1 MTVAMDLSLQGQRSL
16 GDILDAER
24 RMRAA
29 SDQAVRDL
37 RQVLV
42 DMAVRLD
49 GERMEEIRHRDPSAP
64 GNWTVTEWRSFVNS
78 IPVHSSWEVVTSGAL
93 SVKEDHRISDLIAE
107 VKTLTAELQ
116 SSRTMTADLEAQIE
130 RLKTSV
136 RQAVSPGAALPAI
149 APATVPT
156 EAIAPMSVL
165 LADAKLMLET
175 AYPKNGVDPQALT
188 SYVGNRAGGDARKH
202 LKRIWLVLY
211 LIGARGITSHMELNL
226 LTSSPFG
233 SSLGSGAGR
242 RTLDDMKKAGLVE
255 VSEYCSLTPA
265 TTQHAA
271 VLSEKGR
278 ELYRKLFPDQPMV
291 RGEINRI
298 LDLAGGDAARIAL
311 LSSFA
316 IQSRR
321 RGWYFLVSPLVEAD
335 IQPDAWLGRGEKS
348 LYALFDDGSDRAS
361 MMGRWESLSKLNNGA
376 VAIAATTQAVRDRIL
391 ADCAVAKLRGVAVD
405 LESII
410 KESYANVEEGKSPL
424 WSSEF

>member
-16 GDILDAER
+16 GDILNAER
-24 RMRAA
+24 RMRAV

-37 RQVLV
+37 RQVLL

-49 GERMEEIRHRDPSAP
+49 GKRMEDIRHRDPSAP
-64 GNWTVTEWRSFVNS
+64 GNWTVAEWRSFVNS
-78 IPVHSSWEVVTSGAL
+78 IPVQSTWDAVLTGNL
-93 SVKEDHRISDLIAE
+93 SAKEDHRISDLIAE
-107 VKTLTAELQ
+107 VQTLTAELQ
-116 SSRTMTADLEAQIE
+116 SSRAMVADLEEQIN

-136 RQAVSPGAALPAI
+136 RQAVLPGTAFPAI
-149 APATVPT
+149 APAAVPA

-175 AYPKNGVDPQALT
+175 VYPRGGVDPEALT
-188 SYVGNRAGGDARKH
+188 LYVGNRAGGDARKH

-255 VSEYCSLTPA
+255 VFEYCSLTPA

-271 VLSEKGR
+271 ILTEKGR
-278 ELYRKLFPDQPMV
+278 ELCQKLFPDHPIL
-291 RGEINRI
+291 RGEVSRI
-298 LDLAGGDAARIAL
+298 LDLAGDDAARIAL
-311 LSSFA
+311 ISSFA
-316 IQSRR
+316 LQSRR
-321 RGWYFLVSPLVEAD
+321 RGWYVLVSPPVKEAD
-335 IQPDAWLGRGEKS
+335 IQPDVWVGRGDKS
-348 LYALFDDGSDRAS
+348 LYALLDDGSDRAT
-361 MMGRWESLSKLNNGA
+361 MERWKKLSALNNGV
-376 VAIAATTQAVRDRIL
+376 VAIAATTTDVRERIA
-391 ADCAVAKLRGVAVD
+391 ADCVVAGLHGVAME
-405 LESII
+405 LETTI